1 MPTAMVFITLTTAI
15 TFTVNIQRAQA
26 TIEPTRKYVDK
37 RKVLKIRYPP
47 PVGDLQT
54 FCTQVAGNP

>member
-47 PVGDLQT
+47 VGHLQAFGT
-54 FCTQVAGNP
+54 LFAATP